1 MRHVLQRL
9 GFRATRGLAVLLL
22 IAGVLSAAAFWIGP
36 LRPAP
41 AELHLV
47 AASEGQYQQVV
58 RMPASVADTFS
69 LDGAAVG
76 RYPLVLA
83 MYNTGARA
91 AEPVQLALSLPGQY
105 RLTNSRGEAYPPRT
119 VPGNPL
125 TRYVFDLKPTV
136 VPPGETPLALPG
148 LDTLWLEP
156 TVPSYYCTTFSD
168 SIPEF
173 VPAPPQNPALLAN
186 VNIFYSFATR
196 SSARQTGILTIQLD
210 PEAVRRDVAAPVNT
224 FPTTIREP
232 EVRRPQVPALF
243 LVGTR
248 VSQCGDAAYP
258 LQIHSTL
265 YRTPDGGR
273 VFVLSLNNVVRK
285 YLYDLNRDSIIE
297 LEIWDPDNDGLF
309 EAGRPARM
317 PIPEFLMPLRPP
329 RTIIDSL
336 LTDSTGAPLDSAAID
351 SLRAMRDT
359 LAMRADSLSREAA
372 RVRAFRFPP
381 ELFWDTTTG
390 PLRFWRAMRAPQTQQ
405 PTQPQPRRPT
415 EPQLIGEPVRPRVQ
429 QPTVR
434 LLGVPV
440 DSVRRPRPDTMR
452 RDTSSLRPR

>member
-1 MRHVLQRL
+1 M
-9 GFRATRGLAVLLL
+9 
-22 IAGVLSAAAFWIGP
+22 AAAFWIGP
-36 LRPAP
+36 LRPVP
-41 AELHLV
+41 AELELV
-47 AASEGQYQQVV
+47 ALSADGQYRPVV
-58 RMPASVADTFS
+58 RLPKALADTFS
-69 LDGAAVG
+69 LDGASVG
-76 RYPLVLA
+76 RYPLIFA
-83 MYNTGARA
+83 IYNSGARA
-91 AEPVQLALSLPGQY
+91 VEPIQLALSLPAQY
-105 RLTNSRGEAYPPRT
+105 RLTNSRGEAFPPRM

-125 TRYVFDLKPTV
+125 ARYVFELKPATIA
-136 VPPGETPLALPG
+136 PGETPLVLPG

-156 TVPSYYCTTFSD
+156 TIPSYYCTTFSD

-173 VPAPPQNPALLAN
+173 VPAPPQNPQLLAN

-210 PEAVRRDVAAPVNT
+210 PAAVRRDVSAPVNAL
-224 FPTTIREP
+224 PTTIREP
-232 EVRRPQVPALF
+232 EVRRPQTPALF

-258 LQIHSTL
+258 LEIHSTL
-265 YRTPDGGR
+265 YRTPEGGR

-309 EAGRPARM
+309 EAGRAARM

-329 RTIIDSL
+329 RAVLDSAL
-336 LTDSTGAPLDSAAID
+336 VDSTGAPLDSAAADSIRALRD
-351 SLRAMRDT
+351 SLVMRV
-359 LAMRADSLSREAA
+359 DSLSREAA

-381 ELFWDTTTG
+381 TLFWDTTAG
-390 PLRFWRAMRAPQTQQ
+390 PLRFWRAMQQ
-405 PTQPQPRRPT
+405 PQQPRVTPRQQAQP
-415 EPQLIGEPVRPRVQ
+415 EPPLLGEPIPPRVQ
-429 QPTVR
+429 APPPTVR